1 MHAGLL
7 KMVAAAASPITLCWE
22 MSGQKERRQPELFVV
37 VSRCEFLSDDHN
49 LVRVDRVLD
58 LRWLVKMSRLSTT
71 QTRSAWHRSGSCSAL
86 NLAIRWF
93 AGYALH
99 EAFA

>member
-1 MHAGLL
+1 VTRDIAYEMHAGLL

-49 LVRVDRVLD
+49 FGPCR
-58 LRWLVKMSRLSTT
+58 SST
-71 QTRSAWHRSGSCSAL
+71 GSTLAGEDVSAL
-86 NLAIRWF
+86 YDADKVGLASIRKLQC
-93 AGYALH
+93 A
-99 EAFA
+99 